1 MVGFELE
8 MSMDSS
14 NLHETLSFRFVFRP
28 VGPDGNPTAP
38 ALLTPGGTNIDV
50 RSIQVFTRI
59 GHVFH
64 FFKFFVFLNFFDHVQ
79 LSCHA
84 NFPKSTNNE
93 LSFRNAPLTQLN
105 GIIFPNLNFFFLC
118 WVL

>member
-38 ALLTPGGTNIDV
+38 ALITDGGTNIDV
-50 RSIQVFTRI
+50 RRIHEFTRI
-59 GHVFH
+59 GHVF
-64 FFKFFVFLNFFDHVQ
+64 Q
-79 LSCHA
+79 
-84 NFPKSTNNE
+84 
-93 LSFRNAPLTQLN
+93 
-105 GIIFPNLNFFFLC
+105 IF
-118 WVL
+118 

>member
-28 VGPDGNPTAP
+28 VGPDGNLTAP

-64 FFKFFVFLNFFDHVQ
+64 FFQVFCFFEFFRSRPVVM
-79 LSCHA
+79 SCQFSQV
-84 NFPKSTNNE
+84 N
-93 LSFRNAPLTQLN
+93 Q
-105 GIIFPNLNFFFLC
+105 
-118 WVL
+118 